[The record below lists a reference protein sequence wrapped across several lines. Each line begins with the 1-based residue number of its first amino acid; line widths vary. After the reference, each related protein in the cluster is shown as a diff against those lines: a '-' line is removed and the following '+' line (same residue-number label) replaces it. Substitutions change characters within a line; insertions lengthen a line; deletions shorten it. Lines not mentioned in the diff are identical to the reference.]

1 MRSLSARDV
10 LWSAAAAIT
19 VAVLLRIFVI
29 GVYRIPSHSMENTLL
44 AGDHI
49 VVSRLPFTIER
60 GDIVVFKLPD
70 AVERDVDGA
79 SLVKRV
85 IAIAGDKVRLTQGSI
100 HVNGVRQPAPP
111 LAKETSPLAGMR
123 SQRPLSFVVP
133 GPGVTVRF
141 TRDIAH
147 LYLQAVRHEGHTAEI
162 GRGRMIIDGTARATY
177 TFSTPHVFVIGDNRA
192 NSYDSRYWGVLPTDN
207 VNGLPLF
214 VYWSAGPD
222 GIRWDRMM
230 DGVR

>member
-19 VAVLLRIFVI
+19 VAVLLRVFVI

-49 VVSRLPFTIER
+49 VVSRLPFTVER
-60 GDIVVFKLPD
+60 GDIVVFELPD
-70 AVERDVDGA
+70 AVEREDDRS

-85 IAIAGDKVRLTQGSI
+85 IAIAGDTVRLTQASI
-100 HVNGVRQPAPP
+100 TVNGVRQPAPP
-111 LAKETSPLAGMR
+111 LSKDSSPLAGIR
-123 SQRPLSFVVP
+123 SKRPLSFIVP
-133 GPGVTVRF
+133 GPGITVRF
-141 TRDIAH
+141 TRDIVH

-162 GRGRMIIDGTARATY
+162 ARGKMVIDGTVRGSY
-177 TFSTPHVFVIGDNRA
+177 TFSTKHVFVMGDNRA
-192 NSYDSRYWGVLPTDN
+192 NSFDSRYWGALPQDKIS
-207 VNGLPLF
+207 GLPML

-222 GIRWDRMM
+222 GIRWDRIM